1 MKCNNRHCKYF
12 EPAKQANEIELMIF
26 GPFLWERER
35 MQIPILQTERKKE
48 KKERLRMAERLTAK
62 DWENPMSLMWIK
74 LGLIPMQ
81 NEVYRISLSKA
92 LSKLAHYEDLEE
104 QGRLITLPC
113 AVGDTVYSFSFNIVY
128 PFTVNGFEINKN
140 GVEFKG
146 SYCGEEKSL
155 EYWSIRFP
163 VSKIGKTVFLTPEE
177 AEAKLKG

>member
-1 MKCNNRHCKYF
+1 MKY
-12 EPAKQANEIELMIF
+12 
-26 GPFLWERER
+26 
-35 MQIPILQTERKKE
+35 RKKPVVIE
-48 KKERLRMAERLTAK
+48 AFKYDGDLKGADGKWYVPDWAVMAFESGEIYYGIEEP
-62 DWENPMSLMWIK
+62 WELYIK
-74 LGLIPMQ
+74 TLEGVHHVSVGDYIIKGVQDELYPCKPDIFEQ
-81 NEVYRISLSKA
+81 TY
-92 LSKLAHYEDLEE
+92 EE
-104 QGRLITLPC
+104 QGRLIELPC

-128 PFTVNGFEINKN
+128 PFTVNGFEINKD